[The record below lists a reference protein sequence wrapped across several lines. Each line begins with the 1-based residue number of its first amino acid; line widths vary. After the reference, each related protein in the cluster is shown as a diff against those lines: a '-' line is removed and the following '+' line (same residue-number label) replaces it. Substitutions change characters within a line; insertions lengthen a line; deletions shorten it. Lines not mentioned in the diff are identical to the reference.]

1 MHTTLN
7 VHPKMWTWHSSR
19 KYWHEKLTGC
29 VQCPARVDI
38 GSSRSEKWNENLVHS
53 FREVKSEIKIWFTYF
68 ENEKWNENASS
79 SRSRMKSEMEIPQNR
94 DREWKVKWKCLEIEI
109 EKWNFS
115 RILEKFLRIK
125 KSRKFTKL
133 LLQNT
138 TKSYSWTNIFH
149 DKMQSYMHNF
159 TLFSREKEWNLKCF
173 HSFREMK
180 SEIIFP
186 FTHSENEK
194 WNENALRSRSR
205 MKSEMKM
212 PRDRD
217 WEVKCQQNSRE
228 FSRNET
234 LAGYWGPEDL
244 LRGHCQA
251 GP

>member
-1 MHTTLN
+1 
-7 VHPKMWTWHSSR
+7 
-19 KYWHEKLTGC
+19 
-29 VQCPARVDI
+29 
-38 GSSRSEKWNENLVHS
+38 
-53 FREVKSEIKIWFTYF
+53 
-68 ENEKWNENASS
+68 
-79 SRSRMKSEMEIPQNR
+79 MKSEMEIPQNR

-125 KSRKFTKL
+125 KSRKITKL

-205 MKSEMKM
+205 MKSEMEM

-217 WEVKCQQNSRE
+217 REVKCSKNSRDL
-228 FSRNET
+228 SRNET
-234 LAGYWGPEDL
+234 LAGYCYRAFWRNTDHKFKNTDHTVCTPLKTNKDPKLGPIGTPGSQNRDPNNKSWVHEL
-244 LRGHCQA
+244 FRIYIWCFVTVC
-251 GP
+251 

>member
-1 MHTTLN
+1 
-7 VHPKMWTWHSSR
+7 
-19 KYWHEKLTGC
+19 
-29 VQCPARVDI
+29 
-38 GSSRSEKWNENLVHS
+38 
-53 FREVKSEIKIWFTYF
+53 
-68 ENEKWNENASS
+68 
-79 SRSRMKSEMEIPQNR
+79 MKSEMEIPQNR

-125 KSRKFTKL
+125 KSSKFTKL

-228 FSRNET
+228 TRLSQVTVGITTCLFGDLVWFCLMVISPFWRVIHLYSFVRLCPRFVPNCSLIASEIRTFAIIWQFSVIATTAATNQ
-234 LAGYWGPEDL
+234 D
-244 LRGHCQA
+244 
-251 GP
+251 

>member
-1 MHTTLN
+1 MKLLHFSAMH
-7 VHPKMWTWHSSR
+7 
-19 KYWHEKLTGC
+19 YQKL
-29 VQCPARVDI
+29 
-38 GSSRSEKWNENLVHS
+38 WFFHS
-53 FREVKSEIKIWFTYF
+53 FFLEKKSEIWNAFTYF

-79 SRSRMKSEMEIPQNR
+79 SRSRMKSEMEITQNR

-125 KSRKFTKL
+125 KSRKITKL

-217 WEVKCQQNSRE
+217 WEVKYQKNSRE

-234 LAGYWGPEDL
+234 LAGHWQTMLSECLKDI
-244 LRGHCQA
+244 
-251 GP
+251 